1 MAPKLGDVVSFF
13 DEWRQERNNGRV
25 IEVRR
30 PVTNRWLVAVVGL
43 PDGTETEVHPDRLE
57 SCGEDEA

>member
-25 IEVRR
+25 IE
-30 PVTNRWLVAVVGL
+30 P
-43 PDGTETEVHPDRLE
+43 RL
-57 SCGEDEA
+57 CTVPEAALRD